1 MHILS
6 KLCLGLTIVLA
17 IIGLILAKSLAE
29 KRNAIAATVVAEKNK
44 RDKNINDLASAKL
57 TRQKEVEELNRL
69 MADWG
74 RQWVAK
80 GATDPQN
87 AQILVN
93 VGLQQGLGE
102 DAKAKRPNAVVYVF
116 SVQPDGSSMYLG
128 EFTAEPVANGQ
139 RTALTLNGPRYVQ
152 ELQKWPAEGEFRVRE
167 RIPAGQRATFQDL
180 ANNQTVA
187 DQIIINETAKLK
199 IQDNHIASSQKT
211 LDGRMAEL
219 NGDPAAPQ
227 TADPEVVKG
236 LVETIRVEEASR
248 NAVLKDVDTLR
259 RQLSDSYAKLKSV
272 LAENSQ
278 AVESMT
284 TGTETAARPAPAAAN

>member
-6 KLCLGLTIVLA
+6 KICLGVTIVLA

-29 KRNAIAATVVAEKNK
+29 KRNVIAATVVAEKNK
-44 RDKNINDLASAKL
+44 RDKNINEIASAKL

-74 RQWVAK
+74 QTWVAK

-87 AQILVN
+87 AVILLN
-93 VGLQQGLGE
+93 VGLPQGLG
-102 DAKAKRPNAVVYVF
+102 AAAQAKRPNAVVYVF
-116 SVQPDGSSMYLG
+116 AVQPDGSSAYLG
-128 EFTAEPVANGQ
+128 EFTTESVAQGQ
-139 RTALTLNGPRYVQ
+139 RTALTLNGPRYPH
-152 ELQKWPAEGEFRVRE
+152 ELQKWPAPEGEFRVRE
-167 RIPAGQRATFQDL
+167 RIPAGQRAIFHDL
-180 ANNQTVA
+180 TNNQTVA
-187 DQIIINETAKLK
+187 DQIVINETAKLR

-211 LDGRMAEL
+211 LDGRLAEL

-248 NAVLKDVDTLR
+248 NTVLKDVDLLR
-259 RQLSDSYAKLKSV
+259 RQLSDSYAKLQRV
-272 LAENSQ
+272 LAENRQS
-278 AVESMT
+278 VESMT
-284 TGTETAARPAPAAAN
+284 TGTETAARQSAAAN